1 MIYVFDTNIFIYYL
15 TDERTVDFCFSEE
28 FLSLNKILIS
38 PIIRIEL
45 LSFPNLSI
53 EEDLAIKDLLSNFT
67 SIPLI
72 REIEDLTIELK
83 RTHKIKLPD
92 AIIAATSLYQNVI
105 LVTRNIHNFQG
116 IAGLKLENPFKI

>member
-1 MIYVFDTNIFIYYL
+1 
-15 TDERTVDFCFSEE
+15 
-28 FLSLNKILIS
+28 LNKILIS
-38 PIIRIEL
+38 PIVRIEL